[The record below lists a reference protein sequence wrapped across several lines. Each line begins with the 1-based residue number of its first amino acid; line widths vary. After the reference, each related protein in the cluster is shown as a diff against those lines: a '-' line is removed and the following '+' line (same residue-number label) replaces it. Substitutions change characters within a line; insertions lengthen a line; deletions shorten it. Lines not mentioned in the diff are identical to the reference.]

1 MFKLTHSHHQPPS
14 PLPDMSCNGNKF
26 SRLSGNFLNSNYKT
40 KLLSEFHCCKIFMDE
55 QMKHVIPKQ
64 QISQIAQ
71 TWFTNPTCSNHVYW
85 WVWKA
90 INKAITLVTSH
101 VELIPQ
107 FGGGFEKRE
116 SHFSSSAIQCR
127 YCSTAN
133 IQGNPFG
140 FEKCASHCYTNNVH
154 P

>member
-1 MFKLTHSHHQPPS
+1 MFTASLSVIMELAEHSPSPHSKVLKSSLKSTWWQSHWKVPGNSPIEKYLVTIPSYLSCFMFKLTHSHHQPPS

-71 TWFTNPTCSNHVYW
+71 TGYTNPTCSNLVYW

-90 INKAITLVTSH
+90 NRL
-101 VELIPQ
+101 P
-107 FGGGFEKRE
+107 
-116 SHFSSSAIQCR
+116 
-127 YCSTAN
+127 
-133 IQGNPFG
+133 
-140 FEKCASHCYTNNVH
+140 
-154 P
+154 